1 MGSVKEVEI
10 LKKPGLRSE
19 GEGEFI
25 FSDRYSVFDWGEMPD
40 LIDKKGSALCM
51 LSSYFFELLEKKGIK
66 THFLGLAEGG
76 EFKKFSKMKAPSNRM
91 RVKVVRVIRPSYDK
105 AKNKYDYSAYKKK
118 LSNYLIPL
126 EVIYRNKLTEG
137 SSVFKRIKDGSAT
150 WQSLGLKHEPVVNE
164 LLKKPVVDVSTKL
177 EHTDRYLTWEEAQKI
192 SGLDAKNIKK
202 LKELVLKINKIISAA
217 CKKAKIENVDGKFE
231 FGMDAKGN
239 ITVVDVLGTP
249 DECRF
254 LSGGF
259 HISKEFARRWYRK
272 TQWYT
277 EVEKAKKMGGS
288 DWKTLVKVQ
297 PPPLPPEIKKLISQ
311 LYLSVTNA
319 ITGKKVFDVP
329 PLNKVIKELKKY
341 DK

>member
-10 LKKPGLRSE
+10 IKKPGTGTE
-19 GEGEFI
+19 GEGDFI

-40 LIDKKGSALCM
+40 HIEKKGSALCM
-51 LSSYFFELLEKKGIK
+51 LSSFFFELLEKNNIK
-66 THFLGLAEGG
+66 THFLGLNEDGQL
-76 EFKKFSKMKAPSNRM
+76 KKFSKMKTASNRM
-91 RVKVVRVIRPSYDK
+91 RVKIVRVIRPEYDK
-105 AKNKYDYSAYKKK
+105 EKNKYDYCAYKNK

-150 WQSLGLKHEPVVNE
+150 FESLGLDHEPVLNE

-177 EHTDRYLTWEEAQKI
+177 EHTDRYLAWDEAQII
-192 SGLDAKNIKK
+192 SGLDAENIKT
-202 LKELVLKINKIISAA
+202 LKILVFKINNIISAA

-239 ITVVDVLGTP
+239 IIVVDVLGTP

-254 LSGGF
+254 LYDGF

-272 TQWYT
+272 TEWYT
-277 EVEKAKKMGGS
+277 AVEKAKKMGGP
-288 DWKTLVKVQ
+288 DWKMLVKIL
-297 PPPLPPEIKKLISQ
+297 PPPLPPEIKNLIS
-311 LYLSVTNA
+311 LMYLSVTNE
-319 ITGKKVFDVP
+319 ITGKKVFDSP
-329 PLNKVIKELKKY
+329 PLKKVIKELKKY
-341 DK
+341 DN

>member
-10 LKKPGLRSE
+10 LKKAELNIE
-19 GEGEFI
+19 GEGDFI

-40 LIDKKGSALCM
+40 HIEKKGSALCM

-66 THFLGLAEGG
+66 THFLGLNEDGQL
-76 EFKKFSKMKAPSNRM
+76 KKFSKMKSTSNKM
-91 RVKVVRVIRPSYDK
+91 RVKVVRVLKPVYDK
-105 AKNKYDYSAYKKK
+105 EKNKYDYSAYKNK

-150 WQSLGLKHEPVVNE
+150 FKSLGLEHEPVQNE

-177 EHTDRYLTWEEAQKI
+177 EHTDRYITWDEAGQI
-192 SGLDAKNIKK
+192 SGLDEKDLKK
-202 LKELVLKINKIISAA
+202 LKELVLTINKIITSA
-217 CKKAKIENVDGKFE
+217 CKKAKIENIDGKFE
-231 FGMDAKGN
+231 FGMDSKGN

-254 LSGGF
+254 LYDGF

-272 TQWYT
+272 TEWYT
-277 EVEKAKKMGGS
+277 EIEKAKKMSGS

-297 PPPLPPEIKKLISQ
+297 PPPLPPELKKLISEM
-311 LYLSVTNA
+311 YLSVTNE

-329 PLNKVIKELKKY
+329 PLKNVIKELKKY
-341 DK
+341 DN

>member
-10 LKKPGLRSE
+10 IKKPELNAE
-19 GEGEFI
+19 GEGEFV

-40 LIDKKGSALCM
+40 HIEQKGSALCM
-51 LSSYFFELLEKKGIK
+51 LSSFFFELLEKKGIK
-66 THFLGLAEGG
+66 THFLGLSEDGQI
-76 EFKKFSKMKAPSNRM
+76 KKFSKIKSFSNRM
-91 RVKVVRVIRPSYDK
+91 RVKVVRVIKPAYDK
-105 AKNKYDYSAYKKK
+105 EKNTYDYSPYKKK

-137 SSVFKRIKDGSAT
+137 SSVFKRIQNGSAT
-150 WQSLGLKHEPVVNE
+150 FKSLGLSHEPVMNE

-177 EHTDRYLTWEEAQKI
+177 EHTDRYLTWDEAQKI
-192 SGLDAKNIKK
+192 SGLDALKIEELKK
-202 LKELVLKINKIISAA
+202 FVLDINKIISSA
-217 CKKAKIENVDGKFE
+217 CKKSKIENIDGKFE
-231 FGMDAKGN
+231 FGVDSRGALM
-239 ITVVDVLGTP
+239 VVDVLGTP

-254 LSGGF
+254 LFDGF

-272 TQWYT
+272 TEWYT
-277 EVEKAKKMGGS
+277 EIEKAKKMGGS

-297 PPPLPPEIKKLISQ
+297 PPPLPPDIKKLISQ
-311 LYLSVTNA
+311 MYLSVTNE

-329 PLNKVIKELKKY
+329 DLKKVIKELKKY

>member
-10 LKKPGLRSE
+10 IKKTGIDTE

-40 LIDKKGSALCM
+40 HIEKKGSALCM
-51 LSSYFFELLEKKGIK
+51 LSSFFFELLEKNKIK
-66 THFLGLAEGG
+66 THFLGLNEGG
-76 EFKKFSKMKAPSNRM
+76 QLKKFSKMKTASNRM
-91 RVKVVRVIRPSYDK
+91 RVKIVRVIRPEYDK
-105 AKNKYDYSAYKKK
+105 ENNKYDYSAYKNK

-137 SSVFKRIKDGSAT
+137 SSVFKRIKDGSASFG
-150 WQSLGLKHEPVVNE
+150 SLGLDHEPVLNE
-164 LLKKPVVDVSTKL
+164 LLKKPVIDVSTKL
-177 EHTDRYLTWEEAQKI
+177 EHTDRYLTWDEAQII
-192 SGLDAKNIKK
+192 SGLDAENIKT
-202 LKELVLKINKIISAA
+202 LKTLVSAINNIISAA

-231 FGMDAKGN
+231 FGVDAKGN

-254 LSGGF
+254 LYDGF

-272 TQWYT
+272 TEWYT
-277 EVEKAKKMGGS
+277 AVEKAKKMGGP
-288 DWKTLVKVQ
+288 DWKTLVKIL

-311 LYLSVTNA
+311 MYLSVTNE
-319 ITGKKVFDVP
+319 ITGKKVFDSP
-329 PLNKVIKELKKY
+329 PLKKVIKELKKY
-341 DK
+341 DN